1 MVACADKATPPPQP
15 IGLSAVDVA
24 ELNTAPPKASVA
36 ALEDTEAGRLA
47 KARDDAARDD
57 WIDMASHAW
66 RRLCVALKAQ
76 GVAVECSEVR

>member
-1 MVACADKATPPPQP
+1 M
-15 IGLSAVDVA
+15 
-24 ELNTAPPKASVA
+24 A

-66 RRLCVALKAQ
+66 RRVCVALKAQ